1 MGHIQRHHIEQAM
14 IIIPNKQKFDE
25 MNRVFEPILEKI
37 MLVNSQIQSL
47 STARDVLLPKLMSG
61 EVRI

>member
-1 MGHIQRHHIEQAM
+1 MGHIQRCHIDQAM
-14 IIIPNKQKFDE
+14 VIIPNKQSFDE

-47 STARDVLLPKLMSG
+47 SKTRDELLPRLMSG
-61 EVRI
+61 EVRV